1 MTYIQRIIFSL
12 ALVLA
17 LVFGFTKTT
26 LAHEVAVRAN
36 IQTRTANGVAT
47 YSENNLPRNAQ
58 VTAIEIVAYYS
69 TGEPMADGQV
79 RVYAPG
85 DSEPW
90 RTGRCDRQ
98 GRYTFTPDLSR
109 RGRWT
114 VRVESEGHSNF
125 INIVL

>member
-1 MTYIQRIIFSL
+1 MIDVKQAIFALAIALTMSL
-12 ALVLA
+12 AVPKA
-17 LVFGFTKTT
+17 
-26 LAHEVAVRAN
+26 APSHEVAVRAN
-36 IQTRTANGVAT
+36 IQARTANGVAT

-58 VTAIEIVAYYS
+58 VSAIEIVAYYS

-98 GRYTFTPDLSR
+98 GRYTFTPNLSR